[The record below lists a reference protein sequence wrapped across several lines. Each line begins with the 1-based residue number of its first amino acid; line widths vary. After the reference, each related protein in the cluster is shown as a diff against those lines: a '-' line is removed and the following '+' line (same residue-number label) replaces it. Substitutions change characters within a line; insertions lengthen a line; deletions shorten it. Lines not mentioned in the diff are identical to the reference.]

1 MDDVDAAE
9 AMQAKNMLL
18 SGDWVTQ
25 HLNGTLY
32 LDKAPLKYWITCS
45 LYSIFGIH
53 DWVARIPTALAA
65 ILLCWLVVRIGRRAV
80 SPEVGFYSGLALAT
94 SIGLYLFTRTIIP
107 DIILTL
113 LITTCLWCVFRAL
126 ESEKSL
132 LWSLG
137 AFACMG
143 LAVLAKGL
151 IGVFFPVAIAVAY
164 LLVSRSNW
172 RRLHPF
178 TGLLVFVVIAAPWHI
193 LATLHNP
200 PVSDFTLHAGPHFGG
215 KFRGFFWF
223 YFINEQLLRF
233 LNERWP
239 RDYNTVPRLWFWLSQ
254 LVWFFPWCFALPA
267 LAKVKFT
274 RFHMFL
280 VCWIAVVM
288 LFFTLSTTQEYY
300 SMPIYPAF
308 AIMIGSALAVSSK
321 WLKFASLAFVVLAAA
336 VIFILV
342 KVWSLPA
349 PGDIYQALAQHP
361 DLYTLSLGHM
371 ADLTLP
377 AFAYL
382 KVPLAVAGAA
392 FLLGGLA
399 TLFLQ
404 RKTAYVALALSLVLF
419 FQAARLA
426 LVVFNPYLSSQAIAE
441 KLNQLPKGLVI
452 ICGKYNPLSSLFF
465 YSHDGAMQNE
475 SDLDILEYGSLAPGA
490 PKISVTDEEMKRLWD
505 GPERIYI
512 VAKAPK
518 LHHLEEV
525 LGELHPAFLS
535 GDKYLFIQ
543 SH

>member
-9 AMQAKNMLL
+9 ALQAKNMLL

-32 LDKAPLKYWITCS
+32 LDKAPLKYWITCC

-80 SPEVGFYSGLALAT
+80 SPEVGFYSGLVLAT

-113 LITTCLWCVFRAL
+113 LITSSLWCVYRSL
-126 ESEKSL
+126 ESEKSR

-137 AFACMG
+137 ASASIG
-143 LAVLAKGL
+143 LAVLTKGL
-151 IGVFFPVAIAVAY
+151 IGVFFPVAIAVVY

-178 TGLLVFVVIAAPWHI
+178 TGLIVFLVIVAPWHI
-193 LATLHNP
+193 LASLHNP
-200 PVSDFTLHAGPHFGG
+200 PVWDFTLHAGPHFGG

-254 LVWFFPWCFALPA
+254 PVWFFPWCFALPA
-267 LAKVKFT
+267 IFKMKFT

-300 SMPIYPAF
+300 SMPIYPAV

-321 WLKFASLAFVVLAAA
+321 WLRFSSLSFVVLAAA
-336 VIFILV
+336 VILILV

-382 KVPLAVAGAA
+382 KLPLALAGAA

-426 LVVFNPYLSSQAIAE
+426 LVVFNPYLSSQPVAQ
-441 KLNQLPKGLVI
+441 KLNQLPKGLVA

-465 YSHDGAMQNE
+465 YSHDGALQNE
-475 SDLDILEYGSLAPGA
+475 DDLDILEYGSLGSAA
-490 PKISVTDEEMKRLWD
+490 PKITVTDEEMKQLWD

-525 LGELHPAFLS
+525 LGDMHPAFQS